1 MLSELHAVARPHP
14 SDLTT
19 ARRLYEQDGLS
30 FREIG
35 AQFGVSHST
44 IGTLLRA
51 TGVQSRAVG

>member
-1 MLSELHAVARPHP
+1 MPSRVLTP